1 MFGEAVYG
9 PALLQMPAG
18 AVNHIGFTLG
28 VRVLPW
34 SHLHLIKRRPKRLAL
49 SAASHSESES
59 AAKCSS
65 SSSSS
70 SASILNYATK
80 LTMSMTK
87 REEEEEREIHHNSF

>member
-70 SASILNYATK
+70 ASILNYATK